1 MRVLF
6 PLLEEEIEV
15 SQDSLVSDVC
25 ASIGL
30 PLNLVCGGKG
40 RCKKCLVNIKENG
53 EMKEVLACQ
62 YSVSDGMEIYASR
75 EQAASQILETSSNS
89 DLPFDPIVKCYS
101 LNYTDLVTPMCTYDL
116 DVLRKLI
123 PQTIDTPDYSVLK
136 HFSEVYF
143 LEGYEKLH
151 VIVSGN
157 RIIDF
162 IPSNEDEKPI
172 YGIAFDIGTT
182 SVVGYLYD
190 IASGC
195 LLNQHSMLNKQ
206 IAFGGD
212 VISRIDYAGEGPE
225 SLHKIYEAIMETLA
239 EIITQVCKK
248 ASVDTN
254 DIYQTVYCGNS
265 TMAHLF
271 LELNPKHLGLAPFLG
286 FCKDAISLKGMD
298 TPLPINPKGTV
309 TFMPLL
315 GGFVGADTTAVLL
328 GLPRDK
334 KMRLMIDLGTNGE
347 IAVGNCDKY
356 YVASTACGP
365 ALEGAGLTMG
375 MRGTTGAIEK
385 VGCENGKITYSVIGK
400 TAPQGFCGSG
410 IVDAIAM
417 LFREGLIAKRGNFI
431 KGDALDAH
439 PMKNRFGVDE
449 NNQRYFKIVTAREN
463 PEGKDIIITQKDVR
477 AVQLAKA
484 AIYTGC
490 CLLSENYGI
499 KGSDL
504 EEIVIAG
511 AFGNYIDVH
520 NAQFIGL
527 LPKIEDVPVR
537 SIGNGAG
544 TGAQLYLLSK
554 EEAAICNAIPTI
566 TTHIEL
572 ATDPKFVDTY
582 MMNTMFGDNV
592 MI

>member
-40 RCKKCLVNIKENG
+40 RCKKCLVNVKENG

-123 PQTIDTPDYSVLK
+123 PQTLDTPDYSVLK
-136 HFSEVYF
+136 HFSEIYF

-157 RIIDF
+157 KIIDF
-162 IPSNEDEKPI
+162 IPSNEAEKSV

-182 SVVGYLYD
+182 SGVGYLYD
-190 IASGC
+190 ITSGC

-254 DIYQTVYCGNS
+254 DVYQTVYCGNS

-286 FCKDAISLKGMD
+286 FCKDAVSLKGMD

-439 PMKNRFGVDE
+439 PMKNRRAKTLLSRKKTSAPSSS
-449 NNQRYFKIVTAREN
+449 QRLPFTLAAACSPKIMAS
-463 PEGKDIIITQKDVR
+463 R
-477 AVQLAKA
+477 AVILKKSSLPAPLETTLMFTMRSLLDYCPKLKVSLYVLSAMVQALAHSYIYCRRKRLISAMLFQRSPPISSWQL
-484 AIYTGC
+484 IQN
-490 CLLSENYGI
+490 LS
-499 KGSDL
+499 
-504 EEIVIAG
+504 
-511 AFGNYIDVH
+511 
-520 NAQFIGL
+520 
-527 LPKIEDVPVR
+527 
-537 SIGNGAG
+537 
-544 TGAQLYLLSK
+544 
-554 EEAAICNAIPTI
+554 IPI
-566 TTHIEL
+566 
-572 ATDPKFVDTY
+572 
-582 MMNTMFGDNV
+582 
-592 MI
+592 